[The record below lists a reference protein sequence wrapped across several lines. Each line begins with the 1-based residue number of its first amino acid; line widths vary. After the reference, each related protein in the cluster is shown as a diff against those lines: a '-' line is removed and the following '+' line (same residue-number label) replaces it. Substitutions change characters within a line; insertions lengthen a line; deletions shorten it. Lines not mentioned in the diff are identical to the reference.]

1 MILSMMENYKMNCI
15 DFVNATIKSFEGNL
29 FDEIR
34 EILVGDYLPFSI
46 IEKSAITNKILS
58 EKLCDFFEK
67 IELKSNKSFDKQI
80 KNYMDEFD
88 SIVKSRI
95 AKEPRQNK
103 KSNEIIHTPRARKY
117 YNKAISLKSE
127 KDITI
132 KTLLDYSRIMM
143 CLYTAT
149 SNSSNKDIEN
159 FDYSIGCLN
168 IEQIIKSMKQE
179 KLLVGKK
186 NKFNTTEINSVDN
199 CTFILTIIMFYYIK
213 SMEVAGE

>member
-1 MILSMMENYKMNCI
+1 MILSIMENYKMNCI
-15 DFVNATIKSFEGNL
+15 DFVNVTIKNFEENL
-29 FDEIR
+29 FYEIK

-46 IEKSAITNKILS
+46 IENSAITNEILS

-88 SIVKSRI
+88 SIVKSGI

-103 KSNEIIHTPRARKY
+103 KNNEIVHTPRARKY
-117 YNKAISLKSE
+117 YNKANLLKSE

-132 KTLLDYSRIMM
+132 ETLLDYSRIMM
-143 CLYTAT
+143 CLYTAM
-149 SNSSNKDIEN
+149 SNSLNKDVEN

-168 IEQIIKSMKQE
+168 IEKIMQSMQQE
-179 KLLVGKK
+179 KSLVGKK
-186 NKFNTTEINSVDN
+186 NKFNTNEIFSVDN
-199 CTFILTIIMFYYIK
+199 CMFVFTIIMFYYIK
-213 SMEVAGE
+213 STEVAGE